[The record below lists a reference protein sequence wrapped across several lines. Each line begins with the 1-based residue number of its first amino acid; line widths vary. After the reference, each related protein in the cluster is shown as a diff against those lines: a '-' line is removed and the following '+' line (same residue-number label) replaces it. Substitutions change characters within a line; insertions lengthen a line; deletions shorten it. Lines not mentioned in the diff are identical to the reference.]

1 MFLIDGNYFELVLE
15 DGDIAV
21 LSNIVTGEY
30 LTMDIKELWNYAI
43 WKEVF
48 SMLRIN
54 KKSVATTT
62 SSTDNQ
68 PNFDY
73 ILQQIIK
80 KCK

>member
-1 MFLIDGNYFELVLE
+1 MFLINDTYYELVLE

-21 LSNIVTGEY
+21 LENIRTGEP
-30 LTMDIKELWNYAI
+30 LTINIKELWNYAI

-48 SMLRIN
+48 SMLKN
-54 KKSVATTT
+54 KKSVVTTT
-62 SSTDNQ
+62 AATDYH
-68 PNFDY
+68 PNFNY